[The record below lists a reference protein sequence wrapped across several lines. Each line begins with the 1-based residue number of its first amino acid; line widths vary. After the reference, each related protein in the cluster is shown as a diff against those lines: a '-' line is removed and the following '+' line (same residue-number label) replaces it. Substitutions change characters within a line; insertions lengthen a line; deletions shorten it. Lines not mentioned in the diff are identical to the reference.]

1 MGTQQYF
8 DIVQT
13 CHLVVV
19 YGDEPHLTQTVA
31 FHTIMYNIAQ
41 AVERAPFGQFLLGF
55 LDGSGHSEAETAA
68 TIYFYL

>member
-1 MGTQQYF
+1 
-8 DIVQT
+8 
-13 CHLVVV
+13 
-19 YGDEPHLTQTVA
+19 
-31 FHTIMYNIAQ
+31 MYNIAQ